1 MAPICRTSILFTAG
15 LLSVVVAGCSGSSGR
30 SYQGYVEGEFLYLAS
45 SQPGRLEHLAAARGQ
60 QVGRGTLL
68 FTLEATEEKAAQQQA
83 QEQLAAAEAQHAD
96 LETGKRA
103 PEVAVVRAQLAQ
115 AQAAAQ
121 KSALQRERDEA
132 QYRAGGIS
140 REQLEA
146 TLAQAR
152 SDAAHVSEL
161 ESQLQVARLPGR
173 AQQLKAQSRQVQ
185 AARAVLEQADWK
197 VGEKSIA
204 APRAGL
210 VYDTLF
216 REGEWVAAGNPVVQM
231 LPPENIKVRFFVPE
245 RVLGIL
251 SVGRRVSLHCDGCA
265 AELPATVTYVSSQAE
280 YTPPVIYSNETRGKL
295 VYMIEAHP
303 APQDGAKL
311 HPGQP
316 LEVVLP

>member
-1 MAPICRTSILFTAG
+1 MAPIPRIP
-15 LLSVVVAGCSGSSGR
+15 LLAALMLASVAAAGCSGSNGR

-45 SQPGRLEHLAAARGQ
+45 SQPGRLEHLAVTRGQ
-60 QVGRGTLL
+60 PVGQGTLL

-83 QEQLAAAEAQHAD
+83 QQQLAAAEAQLAD

-103 PEVAVVRAQLAQ
+103 PEVAVVQAQLAQ
-115 AQAAAQ
+115 AQAAAR

-146 TLAQAR
+146 TLAQAS
-152 SDAAHVSEL
+152 SDAARVSEL
-161 ESQLQVARLPGR
+161 ESQLEVARLPGR

-185 AARAVLEQADWK
+185 AARAVLDQADWK

-204 APRAGL
+204 APKAGL

-216 REGEWVAAGNPVVQM
+216 REGEWVAAGSPVVQM
-231 LPPENIKVRFFVPE
+231 LPPENIKVRFFVAE
-245 RVLGIL
+245 GVLGNL
-251 SVGRRVSLHCDGCA
+251 AVGRTLSLHCDGCA
-265 AELPATVTYVSSQAE
+265 ADLPATVSYVSSQAE

-303 APQDGAKL
+303 APQDAAKL

-316 LEVVLP
+316 LEVRLK